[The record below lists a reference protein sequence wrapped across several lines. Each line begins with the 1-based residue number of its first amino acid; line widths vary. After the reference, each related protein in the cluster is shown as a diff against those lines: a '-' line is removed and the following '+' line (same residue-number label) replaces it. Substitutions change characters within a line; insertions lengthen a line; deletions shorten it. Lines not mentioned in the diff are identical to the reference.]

1 MFHDLSWPTLK
12 FQDYSGLEHDI
23 RHKIS
28 RPPNLE
34 NANQKQE
41 GEFLQS

>member
-1 MFHDLSWPTLK
+1 MFHDFSWPTLK
-12 FQDYSGLEHDI
+12 FQDYSGREYDI

-28 RPPNLE
+28 RLPNSK